1 MSLYAS
7 QLGPHQCILS
17 FHINIVRAQKFN
29 LTCTSSHRRIAS
41 INWSLGWFGQMQ
53 GWMLGVE
60 GDLVEGMF
68 FQKDSRQWEN
78 TAHNCRW
85 TAPWFVWRC
94 KLTSLCQLNQYMS
107 SWTLRLAKLQ
117 TDPIDEA
124 TIEHQSMLQF
134 LMNICLQG
142 FSRTVAT
149 THSFF
154 TSSIERARGSKVL
167 ARPLRHHD
175 WLYLGDLVSP
185 LNKLSNSS
193 QPPRCFLNMKF
204 YLGQTNRFKT
214 PAPPVPLQPFN
225 HLAISEIECQPLR
238 PCSHTSNF
246 IIQ

>member
-1 MSLYAS
+1 MIRSDARLDAGS
-7 QLGPHQCILS
+7 WGRSGWRHVFSKGFQAMRNTPTTADGLHHDVPH
-17 FHINIVRAQKFN
+17 
-29 LTCTSSHRRIAS
+29 
-41 INWSLGWFGQMQ
+41 
-53 GWMLGVE
+53 
-60 GDLVEGMF
+60 
-68 FQKDSRQWEN
+68 
-78 TAHNCRW
+78 
-85 TAPWFVWRC
+85 VWRC
-94 KLTSLCQLNQYMS
+94 KLTSLRQLNQYMS

-193 QPPRCFLNMKF
+193 QQPRCFLNMKF

-225 HLAISEIECQPLR
+225 HLATSEIECHPLR
-238 PCSHTSNF
+238 PYTSNF